1 MDSRRHKK
9 AGYPLHMKGATDTF
23 SFKPTVITYNE
34 ANILKNNGGTL
45 YLLIFFLK
53 KIACSSATVE
63 PTGCLFS
70 PRIPNQFR
78 NLVIQAV
85 CLDQF
90 LQRDVHPVS
99 PIMV

>member
-23 SFKPTVITYNE
+23 SFKPTVITYNK
-34 ANILKNNGGTL
+34 ANIQKNNGRNTL
-45 YLLIFFLK
+45 FTYFLK

>member
-34 ANILKNNGGTL
+34 ANIQKITEEHSI
-45 YLLIFFLK
+45 YLFSE